1 MAEFQDYVTVQKS
14 VRAMKWDGENESY
27 EALNTEIPN
36 TFTYTRPK
44 GTLTYQEATNKKT
57 ITVTNGQ
64 WIVADQ
70 LNKTFIIK
78 NDVDFTASYELE
90 AAGTGTAS
98 ATAQTFG

>member
-44 GTLTYQEATNKKT
+44 GTLTYQDTNKKT
-57 ITVTNGQ
+57 IIVTNGQ
-64 WIVADQ
+64 WIVADP

-78 NDVDFTASYELE
+78 NDVDFTAGYEL
-90 AAGTGTAS
+90 GS
-98 ATAQTFG
+98 PIATAVLTAQPFG

>member
-27 EALNTEIPN
+27 EALSTEIPN

-44 GTLTYQEATNKKT
+44 GDLSYEDATTKKK

-64 WIVADQ
+64 WIVADP

-78 NDVDFTASYELE
+78 NDVDFNAGYELSSP
-90 AAGTGTAS
+90 TGTAS
-98 ATAQTFG
+98 ATAQPFG